1 MIRFLCQALFL
12 VLAARFEL
20 AISWSQTKRINQTLL
35 RQVGTGAESRTHSP
49 FRMWSAQ
56 LAATTSDLTAT
67 IIGSMQYRVLAPIPG
82 TAPGNL

>member
-1 MIRFLCQALFL
+1 MEPFGSVVFKTTSL
-12 VLAARFEL
+12 
-20 AISWSQTKRINQTLL
+20 S
-35 RQVGTGAESRTHSP
+35 HSP